1 MALTHQ
7 MIGWRSCRHGL
18 MAARLEETPSRRL
31 PARWKRDILAAGYMS
46 HPIYFL
52 AWKSE
57 LTAEHRG
64 GSVSAYSMD
73 WNVLYEGEED
83 DFLLKAS
90 SALLLPTGRL
100 LASSA
105 ETTFRLLLVV
115 VHFVNAEIGWTFMD
129 LCLHWAFFL
138 SFPTCHFRISNSNR
152 NLRTHVPFIINLNRC
167 RLNWFDWLIS
177 RLTTS

>member
-31 PARWKRDILAAGYMS
+31 PARWKRDILAAGYIQRQWAIRS
-46 HPIYFL
+46 TSFL

-83 DFLLKAS
+83 DFFIESFFGSSSSHRPVTCQFCWDDLQTTTSS
-90 SALLLPTGRL
+90 SAFCQCGDWMDFYGPL
-100 LASSA
+100 LA
-105 ETTFRLLLVV
+105 
-115 VHFVNAEIGWTFMD
+115 
-129 LCLHWAFFL
+129 L
-138 SFPTCHFRISNSNR
+138 SILSVISFAYIPNSKARKGRGLASDPGFYFHKGDNR
-152 NLRTHVPFIINLNRC
+152 ADRNRKE
-167 RLNWFDWLIS
+167 
-177 RLTTS
+177 